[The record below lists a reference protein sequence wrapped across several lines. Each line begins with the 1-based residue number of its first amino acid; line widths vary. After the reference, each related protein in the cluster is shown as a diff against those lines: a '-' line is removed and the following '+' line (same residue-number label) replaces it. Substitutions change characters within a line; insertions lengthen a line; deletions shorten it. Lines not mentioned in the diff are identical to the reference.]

1 MSSSAK
7 KECGLCQ
14 KTGDGLNACAR
25 CNVVYYCDR
34 ECQKLHWKLHKPNCA
49 SATAAPDAAAAPKA
63 IAKPAT
69 TAAQDRAALLK
80 AMGIETNKAGKPV
93 VNAAR
98 QDKSNYNM
106 PRDFSD

>member
-1 MSSSAK
+1 
-7 KECGLCQ
+7 L
-14 KTGDGLNACAR
+14 T
-25 CNVVYYCDR
+25 
-34 ECQKLHWKLHKPNCA
+34 
-49 SATAAPDAAAAPKA
+49 ATAPEALIPKVE
-63 IAKPAT
+63 AKPAT